1 MTARSIE
8 AEMLRRCADAA
19 IGKRLSA
26 EDVTDANVF
35 RLAAMLLRSTFPDE
49 AARLRQLS
57 EAYFRTRPDDRL
69 AAEEVIH
76 RGWLFSL
83 PRTRQILT
91 SELRG
96 R

>member
-1 MTARSIE
+1 MTARSTE
-8 AEMLRRCADAA
+8 AEMLRRCTDAA

-26 EDVTDANVF
+26 DDVTDANVF

-49 AARLRQLS
+49 AARLNRLS
-57 EAYFRTRPDDRL
+57 EAYFRMRPDERL
-69 AAEEVIH
+69 AAEEVIR

-91 SELRG
+91 SELQG

>member
-1 MTARSIE
+1 
-8 AEMLRRCADAA
+8 
-19 IGKRLSA
+19 
-26 EDVTDANVF
+26 
-35 RLAAMLLRSTFPDE
+35 MLLRSTFPDE

-57 EAYFRTRPDDRL
+57 EAYFRMRPDDRL

>member
-1 MTARSIE
+1 VTARSTE
-8 AEMLRRCADAA
+8 AELLRRCRDAA
-19 IGKRLSA
+19 IGDRFSA
-26 EDVTDANVF
+26 DDVIDANVF
-35 RLAAMLLRSTFPDE
+35 RLAAMLLRSNFPDE
-49 AARLRQLS
+49 AARLSQLS
-57 EAYFRTRPDDRL
+57 EAYFRMRPDDRL

-91 SELRG
+91 SELNG

>member
-1 MTARSIE
+1 M
-8 AEMLRRCADAA
+8 RRCRDAA

-26 EDVTDANVF
+26 DDVTDANVF
-35 RLAAMLLRSTFPDE
+35 RVAAMLLRSTFPEE

-57 EAYFRTRPDDRL
+57 EAYFRLRPEDRL

-83 PRTRQILT
+83 PRARQILT
-91 SELRG
+91 IELQG

>member
-1 MTARSIE
+1 M
-8 AEMLRRCADAA
+8 
-19 IGKRLSA
+19 
-26 EDVTDANVF
+26 TDANVF

-57 EAYFRTRPDDRL
+57 EAYFRMRPDDRL